1 MPIPPQDPM
10 EAGYGAVLASLDEDP
25 ARDGLARTPARAA
38 EAMRFMTRGYARS
51 IEELAAGA
59 MFESDTEDM
68 VICRDIELY
77 SLCEHHLLPFI
88 GRVHVGYLPR
98 GRVIGLSRIADI
110 VELYARRL
118 QVQERLTSQIATA
131 MQEITGG
138 HGVGVV
144 LEARHLCVMMR
155 GVQKQNSSMTT
166 SSMLGTFRSD
176 LNTRNEFLSLLRAP
190 AP

>member
-1 MPIPPQDPM
+1 MSTIPDPM
-10 EAGYGAVLASLDEDP
+10 AAGYAAVLAQTGEDL
-25 ARDGLARTPARAA
+25 ARDGLDRTPARAA
-38 EAMRFMTRGYARS
+38 EAMRFMTRGYERS
-51 IEELAAGA
+51 IEALARGA

-166 SSMLGTFRSD
+166 SSMLGTFRAD
-176 LNTRNEFLSLLRAP
+176 LNTRNEFLSLLRSP

>member
-1 MPIPPQDPM
+1 MNPSDDPLA
-10 EAGYGAVLASLDEDP
+10 AGYRDVLASLGDDP
-25 ARDGLARTPARAA
+25 RRDGLARTPERAA
-38 EAMRFMTRGYARS
+38 EAMRFMTRGYART
-51 IEELAAGA
+51 IDELAAGA

-131 MQEITGG
+131 MQTITNGY
-138 HGVGVV
+138 GVGVV

-166 SSMLGTFRSD
+166 SSMLGTFRAD